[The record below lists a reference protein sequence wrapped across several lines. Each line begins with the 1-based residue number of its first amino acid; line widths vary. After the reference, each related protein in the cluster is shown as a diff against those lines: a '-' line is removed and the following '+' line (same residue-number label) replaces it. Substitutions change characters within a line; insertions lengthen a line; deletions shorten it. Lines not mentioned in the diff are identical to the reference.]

1 MLIRYTV
8 VGSASKMQYPSGMQR
23 KVVTQGGRTLGHS
36 AGSPRGLRA
45 ETARRPRPNPL
56 FRASSAATEV
66 FYSSI
71 RSAFRQRS
79 ASVTPAEKAEQ
90 AQLFRRCVV
99 ATWNTVYNNKIK

>member
-1 MLIRYTV
+1 MADIKAAAHWAIR
-8 VGSASKMQYPSGMQR
+8 P
-23 KVVTQGGRTLGHS
+23 
-36 AGSPRGLRA
+36 GLRA
-45 ETARRPRPNPL
+45 VSARRPRGDRGRIPL

-99 ATWNTVYNNKIK
+99 ATWNTIYNNKIKYV